1 MELGKKKVEA
11 KYIISG
17 NACIFC
23 TRRTK
28 AMHVKQCIARLNGIL
43 GTKALHFYT
52 RLKWNGKTKHKI
64 NLITNI
70 YTSVKVNSETVG
82 CWVQCFKAFAN
93 TTLYS

>member
-1 MELGKKKVEA
+1 MRRHEFNDLDRPVVGLTSISTCVRIYGTGKKKVEA

-28 AMHVKQCIARLNGIL
+28 AMHVKQCIDRLNGIL

-52 RLKWNGKTKHKI
+52 RLK
-64 NLITNI
+64 
-70 YTSVKVNSETVG
+70 
-82 CWVQCFKAFAN
+82 
-93 TTLYS
+93 